1 MVIYNLIEQCFW
13 FGVAACGFGILF
25 NIPHRTI
32 GYVFVIA
39 FCACITRNI
48 MYELKFNQVL
58 ATFAGA
64 TVVGLLSIWSSEK
77 KASPPMIFS
86 IPAVIPM
93 VPGVYIQKLIL
104 GLVRMAESDA
114 SHYSNNLLPE
124 TAQYALKAS
133 FILMAIALGV
143 AFPMLISKSETAKDY
158 FALPPKKNETK
169 T

>member
-1 MVIYNLIEQCFW
+1 MIVYNLIEQCFW
-13 FGVAACGFGILF
+13 FGIAACGFGILF
-25 NIPHRTI
+25 NIPYRTI

-39 FCACITRNI
+39 FCACVTRNI
-48 MYELKFNQVL
+48 MFELKFNQVF
-58 ATFAGA
+58 ATFVGA

-77 KASPPMIFS
+77 KSSPPMIFS

-104 GLVRMAESDA
+104 GLVRMVEADVA
-114 SHYSNNLLPE
+114 HQSHNLLPE

-158 FALPPKKNETK
+158 FSSPSKKTSTK
-169 T
+169 A